1 MKLIHPSNIIIS
13 GPTGSGKTQFVAR
26 VIQLKHL
33 MPFPTRII
41 WLFSE
46 WQHEYDSLT
55 QSNPEIEFLKGF
67 PDKLLDSFS
76 PYEKNISVLDGQMV
90 KLGKK

>member
-1 MKLIHPSNIIIS
+1 MKLIHPSNIISS
-13 GPTGSGKTQFVAR
+13 GPTGSGKTQFVSR
-26 VIQLKHL
+26 VIQSKHL

-46 WQHEYDSLT
+46 WQHEYDSLNQT
-55 QSNPEIEFLKGF
+55 NPEIEFLKGF